1 MVNGLSN
8 SELKD
13 FLDEKSFQ
21 YNQKT
26 FIESDPIQIPHQFEK
41 KEDIEIAS
49 FLTSIIAWGQR
60 KTIIKNGYKM
70 MEVLENSPH
79 DYILNASE
87 KEIEKAHIIH
97 RTFNPID
104 FRYFIKTLKRIYL
117 DYGNL
122 ENLFCNSDN
131 KKNMHLSIHNFK
143 TIFFQNEFPKRSTKH
158 ISDPFK
164 GSACKRINMFLRWM
178 VRVDDKG
185 VDFGIWKKISPSILS
200 CPLDVHSGNVARK
213 LRLLLRTQN
222 DHKAV
227 LELDQKL
234 RTLDPK
240 DPVKYDF
247 ALFGLGV
254 FEGF

>member
-8 SELKD
+8 PEQKD

-164 GSACKRINMFLRWM
+164 GSACKRINMFLRW
-178 VRVDDKG
+178 
-185 VDFGIWKKISPSILS
+185 I
-200 CPLDVHSGNVARK
+200 
-213 LRLLLRTQN
+213 
-222 DHKAV
+222 
-227 LELDQKL
+227 E
-234 RTLDPK
+234 
-240 DPVKYDF
+240 
-247 ALFGLGV
+247 
-254 FEGF
+254 

>member
-8 SELKD
+8 FELKD

-60 KTIIKNGYKM
+60 KIIIKNGYKM

-122 ENLFCNSDN
+122 ENLFCKYDN

-178 VRVDDKG
+178 VRADDNG

-213 LRLLLRTQN
+213 LKLLLRTQN

>member
-8 SELKD
+8 FELKD

-79 DYILNASE
+79 DYILNASK

-122 ENLFCNSDN
+122 ENLFCNTYN

-178 VRVDDKG
+178 VRKDDKG

-213 LRLLLRTQN
+213 LKLLLRTQN

>member
-21 YNQKT
+21 YNQAS
-26 FIESDPIQIPHQFEK
+26 FIESDPIQIPHEFTK
-41 KEDIEIAS
+41 KEDIEIAA

-60 KTIIKNGYKM
+60 KTIIKNSYKM
-70 MEVLENSPH
+70 MEILDNSPH
-79 DYILNASE
+79 DFIINSSE

-97 RTFNPID
+97 RTFNPVD
-104 FRYFIKTLKRIYL
+104 FRYFIKTLKRIYI

-122 ENLFCNSDN
+122 ENAFYIEKENTD
-131 KKNMHLSIHNFK
+131 MHFNIHNFK
-143 TIFFQNEFPKRSTKH
+143 KIFFKNNFPLRTTKH
-158 ISDPFK
+158 LSDPFK

-178 VRVDDKG
+178 VRNDNKG
-185 VDFGIWKKISPSILS
+185 VDFGIWKNISPSILS

-213 LRLLLRTQN
+213 LGLLLRTQN

-227 LELDQKL
+227 LELDRKL
-234 RTLDPK
+234 RKFDDS

>member
-122 ENLFCNSDN
+122 ENLFCNSNN